1 MLGKRSGVA
10 KHTAYPQDNSPTP
23 VSSTSIIQ
31 FGILCCAVAMAIVL
45 TIALVAL

>member
-10 KHTAYPQDNSPTP
+10 KHTAYPQDSTPPP

-31 FGILCCAVAMAIVL
+31 FGILCCAVALVIVL
-45 TIALVAL
+45 TIALLAL